1 VNYPESHALTKNLK
15 PLMHNPADLFDPPFT
30 ILRPERHTAAAV
42 LNSPHSGSHYP
53 HAFLATT
60 KLQATALRRSEDC
73 YVDELFASATEAGA
87 PLLKANFPRAFLDLN
102 REPNELDPHLIEG
115 PLPRT
120 ANASSVRVV
129 GGLGTIPRVV
139 SEGEEI
145 YRRKIS
151 LSEALARIAHLY
163 EPYHKALADL
173 MSATRQSFGAALL
186 IDCHSM
192 PSTAASSSA
201 ASPLPDIVVGDRHGS
216 TTTAVLVERIE
227 YLFRRHGLKVQR
239 NRPYAGGFITEC
251 YGRPAKGF
259 HAVQIEINR
268 AIYMNERTLVRHSG
282 FSALKKINAE
292 ILHALLPD
300 VQSLISPLRAAAE

>member
-1 VNYPESHALTKNLK
+1 
-15 PLMHNPADLFDPPFT
+15 MHNPADLFDPPFT
-30 ILRPERHTAAAV
+30 ILRPARQTAAAV

-53 HAFLATT
+53 QAFLSTT
-60 KLQATALRRSEDC
+60 RLQATALRRSEDC
-73 YVDELFASATEAGA
+73 YVDELFASAAEAGA

-145 YRRKIS
+145 YRRKIA
-151 LSEALARIAHLY
+151 LGEALARIARLY

-173 MSATRQSFGAALL
+173 MSATRQIFGAALL

-201 ASPLPDIVVGDRHGS
+201 VAPLPDIVVGDRHGS
-216 TTTAVLVERIE
+216 TTTAALVERIE
-227 YLFRRHGLKVQR
+227 HLFRRHGLKVQR

-292 ILHALLPD
+292 ILLALLPD

>member
-1 VNYPESHALTKNLK
+1 
-15 PLMHNPADLFDPPFT
+15 MNPANLFDPPFT
-30 ILRPERHTAAAV
+30 ILRPERPSAAAV
-42 LNSPHSGSHYP
+42 LNSPHSGSEYP
-53 HAFLATT
+53 RAFLSNT

-73 YVDELFASATEAGA
+73 YVDELFASAPDAGA
-87 PLLKANFPRAFLDLN
+87 PLLKANFPRAYLDLN

-120 ANASSVRVV
+120 ANASSVRVI

-145 YRRKIS
+145 YRRKIP
-151 LSEALARIAHLY
+151 LSEALARIAQLY
-163 EPYHKALADL
+163 EPYHRALGDL
-173 MSATRQSFGAALL
+173 MAKTRASFGAALL

-192 PSTAASSSA
+192 PSTAASSQTA
-201 ASPLPDIVVGDRHGS
+201 PLPDIVIGDRHGS
-216 TTTAVLVERIE
+216 TTTAALVERLE
-227 YLFRRHGLKVQR
+227 HLFRRHGLKVQR

-251 YGRPAKGF
+251 YGRPSKGF

-282 FSALKKINAE
+282 FSTLKQVNADM
-292 ILHALLPD
+292 LRTLLPEVRD
-300 VQSLISPLRAAAE
+300 LISPLRAAAE

>member
-1 VNYPESHALTKNLK
+1 MSTV
-15 PLMHNPADLFDPPFT
+15 MHNPADLFDPPFT
-30 ILRPERHTAAAV
+30 ILRPERHSAAAV

-53 HAFLATT
+53 PAFLATT
-60 KLQATALRRSEDC
+60 RLQATALRRSEDC
-73 YVDELFASATEAGA
+73 YVDELFASAPDAGA
-87 PLLKANFPRAFLDLN
+87 PLLKANFPRAYLDLN

-145 YRRKIS
+145 YRRKIP
-151 LSEALARIAHLY
+151 LSEALGRIAQLY
-163 EPYHKALADL
+163 EPYHRALGEL
-173 MSATRQSFGAALL
+173 MAKTRASFGAALL
-186 IDCHSM
+186 VDCHSM
-192 PSTAASSSA
+192 PSTAASSQNA
-201 ASPLPDIVVGDRHGS
+201 PLPDVVIGDRHGS
-216 TTTAVLVERIE
+216 TTTAALVERLE
-227 YLFRRHGLKVQR
+227 HLFRRHGLKVQR

-282 FSALKKINAE
+282 FTSLKQVNADV
-292 ILHALLPD
+292 LKTFLPEVRD
-300 VQSLISPLRAAAE
+300 LISPLQAAAE